1 MDSEMIKLET
11 LLDFTVK
18 HNCEHAEELESLAE
32 RAKELGKIAAYD
44 QLIQGV
50 RQMNTANETLSLAL
64 RRLRE

>member
-11 LLDFTVK
+11 LLDFTVE
-18 HNCEHAEELESLAE
+18 HNSEHAEELRSLAE

-44 QLIQGV
+44 QLIKGV
-50 RQMNTANETLSLAL
+50 QQMNTANETLSLAL